1 MANKYVAAVAGGAVG
16 AITLAILHQIV
27 KRITPSAPRLDNLAK
42 QGLRKTIR
50 AAGAGQPEDGKLYWG
65 SLAGDLAA
73 NTGYYAVA
81 LAFGPG
87 PAKWLGPVLGAGAGV
102 GSVILPGPLG
112 LDASETSRTEMT
124 KALAIALYFAGG
136 VAASATYH
144 ALTGET
150 PERKHEPGQ
159 VEVPA

>member
-1 MANKYVAAVAGGAVG
+1 MANRYVAAVAGGAAG
-16 AITLAILHQIV
+16 ALTLTILHQV
-27 KRITPSAPRLDNLAK
+27 LKRITPSAPRLDNLAK

-50 AAGAGQPEDGKLYWG
+50 ATGGEEPGEQQLHWS

-73 NTGYYAVA
+73 NTAYYSVA

-87 PAKWLGPVLGAGAGV
+87 PAKWLGPLLGAGAGV
-102 GSVILPGPLG
+102 GSVFLPGPLG

-124 KALAIALYFAGG
+124 KVLAIALYFAGG

-144 ALTGET
+144 ALTGERA
-150 PERKHEPGQ
+150 EHRHEPGR